1 MKSLVLS
8 LFVLLTLS
16 WSLSSCSKDDDDRID
31 PTLDKA
37 LIVGVWDVVKVTVIS
52 GSDAPANIVLTI
64 NQNNTYQMSVNGE
77 VRSGT
82 YVLSGNVMKGTTS
95 DEDGSWTETFE
106 FTSIKGNYAYV
117 NYSNSHKDVYKV
129 EVKKQ

>member
-16 WSLSSCSKDDDDRID
+16 WSLSSCSKDDDDRMD

-64 NQNNTYQMSVNGE
+64 NQNNTYTMSLNGE
-77 VRSGT
+77 ARNGT
-82 YVLSGNVMKGTTS
+82 YTLSGNVMKGTSS
-95 DEDGSWTETFE
+95 DEDGVLTETLV
-106 FTSIKGNYAYV
+106 FTSIKGNYAYID
-117 NYSNSHKDVYKV
+117 YSNSNKDAYKV
-129 EVKKQ
+129 EAKKQ